1 MNGSQL
7 LAENEIQLNIYKN
20 RFSIFID
27 IDNTF
32 IFCETFEFV
41 YEIRKGRF
49 EKRASASISSPILDW
64 SCTGDLE
71 FEVRASI
78 KRKARSWRG
87 LLSFQS
93 QLHWESKKTSNW
105 KTCSQSEKSIYLQN
119 QTCEEQQTGNSTVLK
134 RRLLNIKFKND
145 ITVVCFP
152 VEVIA
157 SSGTK

>member
-49 EKRASASISSPILDW
+49 EKRASASISSPILD
-64 SCTGDLE
+64 
-71 FEVRASI
+71 
-78 KRKARSWRG
+78 
-87 LLSFQS
+87 
-93 QLHWESKKTSNW
+93 
-105 KTCSQSEKSIYLQN
+105 
-119 QTCEEQQTGNSTVLK
+119 
-134 RRLLNIKFKND
+134 
-145 ITVVCFP
+145 
-152 VEVIA
+152 
-157 SSGTK
+157 